1 MARIDLPP
9 GDAPEIERAYYH
21 RPEMGVAVGGL
32 ARAVYDKSALPP
44 REREAARMR
53 IAELNGCAVC
63 LGWRIPELAAAG
75 VDEALY
81 EHVSEWATWP
91 GYSERERLAIEYAER
106 FATDHRS
113 IDDAFM
119 ARLRGAYR
127 DDEIVDL
134 TICIAQFLAF
144 GRLTRVLDL
153 DSAAC
158 AL

>member
-1 MARIDLPP
+1 MARIELPE
-9 GDAPEIERAYYH
+9 GDAPEIERAYWL
-21 RPEMGVAVGGL
+21 RPEMGIAVGKL
-32 ARAVYDKSALPP
+32 AKAVYDQSILPP

-53 IAELNGCAVC
+53 IAELNGCGVC

-75 VDEALY
+75 VDEELY
-81 EHVSEWATWP
+81 AHVSEWRDWS

-113 IDDAFM
+113 IDEAFM
-119 ARLRGAYR
+119 ARMREHFSDA
-127 DDEIVDL
+127 EVVDL
-134 TICIAQFLAF
+134 GICVAQFLAF

-158 AL
+158 AI